1 MTSTVLMTI
10 TEDDVHKHREALCR
24 WVEANGLNPKDIAS
38 APGVTIERTG
48 KRTDIVWRQFQRDD
62 QGRIMSD
69 PADPTTAWTVR
80 KATRMTSPPAEHG
93 YPETETIKADRHS
106 GS

>member
-1 MTSTVLMTI
+1 MISRVLMSI
-10 TEDDVHKHREALCR
+10 TADDIEQHREQLCQ
-24 WVEANGLNPKDIAS
+24 WAQANGLDPKDVA
-38 APGVTIERTG
+38 ANPGLTIEQSG
-48 KRTDIVWRQFQRDD
+48 KRTVIVWRQFQRDD
-62 QGRIMSD
+62 QGRIMPD
-69 PADPTTAWTVR
+69 PADPTIAWTVR

>member
-10 TEDDVHKHREALCR
+10 TAGDIEQHREQLCQ
-24 WVEANGLNPKDIAS
+24 WAQANGLDPKDIAS

-48 KRTDIVWRQFQRDD
+48 KRTDIIWRQFQRDD
-62 QGRIMSD
+62 QGRIMPD
-69 PADPTTAWTVR
+69 PADPTIVWTVR

-93 YPETETIKADRHS
+93 YRDTETIKTDRHS